1 MPVLKQI
8 TVFLE
13 NEPGRLATLCN
24 ALETEGVNL
33 RAMVTSEAS
42 DYGIVRLIA
51 DDVEKASRA
60 LRTADLP
67 FSTVDVLGVEVS
79 DEPGALGKVA
89 VLLAEKS
96 INVDYAYVTVASYS
110 GNAMCIFK
118 VSDPA
123 TADTVLSSD

>member
-13 NEPGRLATLCN
+13 NVPGRLATLCN
-24 ALETEGVNL
+24 ALEEEGVNL
-33 RAMVTSEAS
+33 RAMVTSETS

-51 DDVEKASRA
+51 DDVEKASTA
-60 LRTADLP
+60 LRAADLP

-89 VLLAEKS
+89 VLLAKKK
-96 INVDYAYVTVASYS
+96 INVDYAYVTVAGS
-110 GNAMCIFK
+110 GGSAMCIFK
-118 VSDPA
+118 VSDPVK
-123 TADTVLSSD
+123 ADSLLSAR